1 MKVGL
6 VAGEAS
12 GDVLGASLITAI
24 RQRAPGVQFA
34 GVAGPKMIAAG
45 CDAWVP
51 AERLA
56 VMGIAEVI
64 KVLPELL
71 RLRRGLV
78 RRLRAWQPDVV
89 VGIDSPDFNLGLERK
104 LRASARTV
112 HYVSPSIWAWRPR
125 RIRKIARAADLVLC
139 LLPFE
144 TAPYDEA
151 GVAARFVGHPLADEV
166 ARRSDPAP
174 ARQALGLAAE
184 RPVVAVL
191 PGSRGTELA
200 HLGEDFAGA
209 IGWLAARRPDLQF
222 VAPMARPDLRQR
234 FADALARHAG
244 GAEVRLVDGQAQS
257 AMAAADVV
265 LLASGTAT
273 LEAALIKRPMVV
285 AYRLAPFTRWL
296 LEFFRLLRVRR
307 FALPNLLAGRDLVPE
322 ILQDEVTPERLGTE
336 VLRWLD
342 DEPARAALQVE
353 FLRIHELLRR
363 DASARA
369 AEAVLELCAAGKG
382 RAPA

>member
-1 MKVGL
+1 VKVGL

-12 GDVLGASLITAI
+12 GDVLGAGLIAAI

-51 AERLA
+51 AERLS
-56 VMGIAEVI
+56 VMGIAEVL

-104 LRASARTV
+104 LRASVRTV

-166 ARRSDPAP
+166 PANSDPVP
-174 ARQALGLAAE
+174 ARQALGLAAA

-191 PGSRGTELA
+191 PGSRGTELD

-209 IGWLAARRPDLQF
+209 VGWLAARRPQLQF
-222 VAPMARPDLRQR
+222 VAPMARPDLRRR
-234 FADALARHAG
+234 FADALARHAA
-244 GAEVRLVDGQAQS
+244 GAAVRLVDGQAQR
-257 AMAAADVV
+257 AIAAADVV

-285 AYRLAPFTRWL
+285 AYRVAPFTRWL

-307 FALPNLLAGRDLVPE
+307 FALPNLLAGRELVPE
-322 ILQDEVTPERLGTE
+322 ILQDAVTPERLGSE

-342 DEPARAALQVE
+342 DEPACAALQAEYV
-353 FLRIHELLRR
+353 RIHDLLRR

-369 AEAVLELCAAGKG
+369 AEAVLELCGAGHV
-382 RAPA
+382 RVPA